1 MKKIYLLAAT
11 LGLAGAVSAQNA
23 TSLHNVANF
32 NGEERSLVNADRAAG
47 DILFQDDF
55 ANQTNWTVDNQGQGD
70 WLYTTT
76 TPTDMDQY
84 WGQMASTTAANGFHV
99 FNGIQ
104 WLLAGNVD
112 PQDSRL
118 EMNSDINCGTVGNVT
133 LQFEQR
139 YRAFNTDETWV
150 DVSTDGGTTWPHN
163 FQVNA
168 DEPGNGP
175 TVQNTVL
182 LNITSAAANQG
193 TVRIRFRWVE
203 ASDDNSFG
211 SGYGWGID
219 DVKII
224 ESWNHDH
231 EIGIAYGVMGP
242 QNLDYHFIPTSQVS
256 AITYTGE
263 VCNNGAAAQTATK
276 LNAVVSN
283 AESASLVSNT
293 FGLAPAA
300 CDSVGTN
307 STFTPS
313 AGEGTYDVAVFF
325 DSENTE
331 EVTNNDTVYLPFDVT
346 ANVYSRDNGLSS
358 GSISNVTS
366 QPGQPLKIGNIMDV
380 MADMTVGYLQVG
392 IANNNGLSVGQTVTA
407 EIQRFNA
414 GSGAYEFGAQTTE
427 HTVANGEE
435 SSIITLTLDGG
446 DVTLNAG
453 DDILVLVGHNGGVDL
468 NSDGNP
474 DEVAFLMAQNTFEG
488 SVIGYTADG
497 NPFTLTSPGA
507 VMVRLL
513 EQSQGIGENSLVATT
528 SVYPNPAN
536 EQATINFSLT
546 SSAKVTVELVDY
558 AGKVIS
564 STDLGT
570 VSAGSNQHV
579 VNTAELAEG
588 VYFYNLNV
596 AGDIITKK
604 LVVSKK

>member
-32 NGEERSLVNADRAAG
+32 NGEVRSLVNADRAAG
-47 DILFQDDF
+47 DVLFQDDF
-55 ANQTNWTVDNQGQGD
+55 ATNTNWTVDNQGQGD

-76 TPTDMDQY
+76 TPTDMSNY
-84 WGQMASTTAANGFHV
+84 WGEMASTTAANGFHV

-118 EMNSDINCGTVGNVT
+118 ELNQNINCGSAANVT

-150 DVSTDGGTTWPHN
+150 DVSTDGGTTWPN
-163 FQVNA
+163 SYQVNV

-175 TVQNTVL
+175 TVQNTIL
-182 LNITSAAANQG
+182 LNITGAAAGQAN
-193 TVRIRFRWVE
+193 VRIRFRWVE

-219 DVKII
+219 DVKVI
-224 ESWNHDH
+224 ESWEHDH
-231 EIGIAYGVMGP
+231 QIGIAYGVMGP
-242 QNLDYHFIPTSQVS
+242 QNLDYHLIPTSQVS
-256 AITYTGE
+256 AITYTAE
-263 VCNNGAAAQTATK
+263 VCNNGATAQTATK
-276 LNAVVSN
+276 LNAAISN
-283 AESASLVSNT
+283 AETASLQSDP
-293 FGLAPAA
+293 FALAVAN

-307 STFTPS
+307 ATFTPS
-313 AGEGTYDVAVFF
+313 AGVGTYDVAVYF

-331 EVTNNDTVYLPFDVT
+331 QVSNNDTVYLPFDVT
-346 ANVYSRDNGLSS
+346 ADVYSRDNGISS
-358 GSISNVTS
+358 GGISNVTS
-366 QPGQPLKIGNIMDV
+366 QPGQPLKIGNIMDI
-380 MADMTVGYLQVG
+380 MADMTVGYIQVG
-392 IANNNGLSVGQTVTA
+392 LANNNDLSVGQTVTA
-407 EIQRFNA
+407 EIQKWND
-414 GSGAYEFGAQTTE
+414 GSQAYEYLAQTTE
-427 HTVANGEE
+427 HTVAAGEE
-435 SSIITLTLDGG
+435 NSIITLALDGG

-453 DDILVLVGHNGGVDL
+453 DDILLLVAHNGGVDL

-474 DEVAFLMAQNTFEG
+474 DEVSFLMAQTTYEG
-488 SVIGYTADG
+488 SVLGYTADG
-497 NPFTLTSPGA
+497 NSFQLTSPGA
-507 VMVRLL
+507 IMVRLV
-513 EQSQGIGENSLVATT
+513 EQSQGISENSLVATT

-570 VSAGSNQHV
+570 VSAGANQHV

-596 AGDIITKK
+596 DGDIITKK